1 MNQGED
7 AIDSESRPLVA
18 IVGGANVDVRARP
31 SGELRAQHSNP
42 GRVRLSPGGAA
53 RNVAENLA
61 RLGINVRLIGGVP
74 DGPDG
79 RWLITQTTHAGVDA
93 RGLVPIAGLGNY
105 YIAIADA
112 GGVHWAVSDMA
123 AAEALSVTDIEAQ
136 RESIRTADCV
146 VVDAN
151 LPPSMIRHVLD
162 IAATRRICFLPVSPA
177 KAGRMR
183 PFLSR
188 AALIVLSAS
197 EAEALT
203 GFSAT
208 TTDEALEA
216 GVRLRGHGDTVVVV
230 TLGMQGIGWVG
241 EEAFWLPAIP
251 ATVVDATGAGDAVA
265 AVAIYSMLMGLDA
278 RTAAALARAA
288 GALTVSVEGATHPGL
303 SLEVLHGHE

>member
-1 MNQGED
+1 MISD
-7 AIDSESRPLVA
+7 DRPMVA
-18 IVGGANVDVRARP
+18 IVGGATTDVVARP
-31 SGELRAQHSNP
+31 AGVLDAQRSNP
-42 GRVRLSPGGAA
+42 GRVRLSPAGAA

-79 RWLITQTTHAGVDA
+79 RWLIAQTAQAGVDV
-93 RGLVPIAGLGNY
+93 RGLVPIAGRGNY
-105 YIAIADA
+105 YFAIADD
-112 GGVHWAVSDMA
+112 GGIRWAISDMA
-123 AAEALSVTDIEAQ
+123 AAEALSATDIEAQ
-136 RESIRTADCV
+136 TESIRTADGV

-151 LPPSMIRHVLD
+151 LAPSMIRHVLE
-162 IAATRRICFLPVSPA
+162 IAATRRICLLPVSPA
-177 KAGRMR
+177 KAGRMG

-203 GFSAT
+203 GHSAT
-208 TTDEALEA
+208 TADEALEA
-216 GVRLRGHGDTVVVV
+216 GVRLHARSDAVVAV

-241 EEAFWLPAIP
+241 EEAFWLPASP

-265 AVAIYSMLMGLDA
+265 AVAIYAMLKGLDA

-288 GALTVSVEGATHPGL
+288 GALTVSVEGATHPGFG
-303 SLEVLHGHE
+303 LEALHGYE